1 LLNQSWTRENE
12 VQFDVIKPKENE
24 TNFKSNESNLIFE
37 KQTLNQWNK
46 TTYDGISR
54 IQMGNILQLNEIILQ
69 LPFKLRM
76 TNSWTNCN
84 IWWSRPKRNVIK

>member
-54 IQMGNILQLNEIILQ
+54 IQMGNILQLMQ
-69 LPFKLRM
+69 LYL
-76 TNSWTNCN
+76 N
-84 IWWSRPKRNVIK
+84 

>member
-1 LLNQSWTRENE
+1 MLNQSWTRENE

-54 IQMGNILQLNEIILQ
+54 IQMGNILQLMQ
-69 LPFKLRM
+69 LYL
-76 TNSWTNCN
+76 N
-84 IWWSRPKRNVIK
+84 